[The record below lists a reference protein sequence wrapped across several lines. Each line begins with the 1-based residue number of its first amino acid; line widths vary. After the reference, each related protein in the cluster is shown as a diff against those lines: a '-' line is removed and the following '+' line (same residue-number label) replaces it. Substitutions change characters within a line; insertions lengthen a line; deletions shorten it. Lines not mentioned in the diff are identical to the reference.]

1 MLTPQEVAEHGF
13 SKARVGGYNMKE
25 VDDFLDQVTADYTA
39 LYKESSILKGKI
51 KVLAEKI
58 SEYRETEEAMRTT
71 LLAAQKMAN
80 SMIVKAEEKKNQMLA
95 DAEREGLRRK
105 EQLEQEIAEAEG
117 KMAAA
122 QVATQQYIETAR
134 EQVRQQETFL
144 AQLPALKPEAVKAA
158 MLKVGKLKT
167 EPLRQEATQKPAVEA
182 ATAETTAPEN
192 AETEETA
199 AAVKPEAAAEQA
211 VAAGAAVDGGAPEA
225 ADSIE
230 QILQE
235 EEETNSQQEAAP
247 GPRQDPAQDAM
258 EFAEELAA
266 VAMQGESEHTAHR
279 IDFGNLKFGKDYEI
293 Q

>member
-13 SKARVGGYNMKE
+13 SKAHVGGYNMKE

-39 LYKESSILKGKI
+39 LYKECSILKGKI

-95 DAEREGLRRK
+95 EAEREALRRK
-105 EQLEQEIAEAEG
+105 EQLEQEIIEAEG

-144 AQLPALKPEAVKAA
+144 TQLPALKPEAVKAA
-158 MLKVGKLKT
+158 MLKVGKLRAQ
-167 EPLRQEATQKPAVEA
+167 PLRQEAGQKPAAEAAVAEAIAPEDAETAEAAAVNSEAATEQA
-182 ATAETTAPEN
+182 ATAEA
-192 AETEETA
+192 
-199 AAVKPEAAAEQA
+199 
-211 VAAGAAVDGGAPEA
+211 APEA
-225 ADSIE
+225 GDSIK
-230 QILQE
+230 QILQD
-235 EEETNSQQEAAP
+235 EETNDQQEEAAP
-247 GPRQDPAQDAM
+247 APRQDATQDAM

-266 VAMQGESEHTAHR
+266 AAMQGESEHTGHR
-279 IDFGNLKFGKDYEI
+279 IDFSNLKFGKDYEI